1 MRILLLETGDQG
13 AAVNVFPE
21 PQIPRLDNGGHEHH
35 EDVGNLSQQRFGPS
49 LKRIGK
55 DRDLREASPHAD
67 KGTQA
72 HRTEIFRH
80 GAQDDVE
87 LFVAEV
93 DFPLAE
99 NDRIGGI

>member
-13 AAVNVFPE
+13 IAVHVFPE
-21 PQIPRLDNGGHEHH
+21 PQIPRLDNGGHEDH
-35 EDVGNLSQQRFGPS
+35 EDVSNLSQQRFGPD
-49 LKRIGK
+49 LDRIGK

-67 KGTQA
+67 EGPQA

-80 GAQDDVE
+80 GAQDDIE
-87 LFVAEV
+87 LFVTEI
-93 DFPLAE
+93 DFPLAK